1 MDTPAKRPYKPR
13 KPKETSS
20 PQQGSLGAKLLNIR
34 VGEMIAVEDEW
45 VDKGATSME
54 RQVGA
59 LMYKSPYLAGRHF
72 LTKRLH
78 VVIDREAVPLLIIT
92 RKQ

>member
-1 MDTPAKRPYKPR
+1 MDTPAKKPR

-45 VDKGATSME
+45 VVGKGATSME